1 MRIPFRHNLRLKPS
15 ILASF
20 LLLTLPVFAT
30 IIAVTYISNER
41 IARSDAREL
50 VERFRIDGIENIQ
63 GIFDPIKSL
72 VRAAATLGDE
82 QPDFYFSN
90 RSIKYFYSV
99 LLHNEKMVSVYAG
112 LADGGFRQAR
122 RIDPKIEIDGK
133 LPPKGAKFAY
143 RWIDLKEGEGSID
156 HYVFLDANG
165 QGLGASQQVTA
176 YDPRTR
182 AWYRNTV
189 AAGTTYITDPDVF
202 AALGLIGFTVAAPF
216 SAEGEIRGVVAIDF
230 TLDGLSTYL
239 AERKISPGT
248 VSYILDHQGRV
259 IAASDLSKTYTSKN
273 GRVEL
278 THISS
283 LDNELPAIA
292 FGARPRRASADK
304 LYSFSHAGHEY
315 FASLSTLSA
324 EFGKEWQFFIITP
337 VSDFTGDFQRN
348 NIRLLMFGLAATAVQ
363 IVIIF
368 FLSGVIS
375 APLERLARNVGEI
388 EKWGPDSPPSV
399 TSQVSEIALLSRA
412 VDRLD
417 ATVKSFSAFVPVG
430 LVKELLASDQKLQLG
445 GHSRFLTIFF
455 SDIEAFS
462 TLSEEVPTQ
471 ELLLRVSAHLE
482 VLTKAVNEEHG
493 TIDKFVGDGV
503 MAFWG
508 APLLLEDHAWRA
520 CVAALRIQHGMDEL
534 NARWLAVGLRPLN
547 VRIGIHSD
555 AVLVGNVGSKE
566 RMSYTV
572 MGDGVN
578 IASRVEGLNKQFGTS
593 ICISDSAYERV
604 ADRVVARPLQRLS
617 VKGRHGEFLV
627 YELLGVAGSV
637 DPELKVGESDIVR
650 CRMTTKAMACFADG
664 RVAEARDRYEELL
677 AEFPDDKVAQLMRDV
692 VARQVGVR

>member
-1 MRIPFRHNLRLKPS
+1 MRIPFRSDLRLKPS
-15 ILASF
+15 ILTSF

-41 IARSDAREL
+41 IAREDARDL
-50 VERFRIDGIENIQ
+50 VERFRVDGIENVQ
-63 GIFDPIKSL
+63 GIFDAIKSL
-72 VRAAATLGDE
+72 VRASATLGDQ
-82 QPDFYFSN
+82 QPDFYLSN

-112 LADGGFRQAR
+112 LANGEFRQAR
-122 RIDPKIEIDGK
+122 RIDPNVEIDGK
-133 LPPKGAKFAY
+133 LPPKGTKYAY

-165 QGLGASQQVTA
+165 QGLGASQQLTA

-182 AWYRNTV
+182 GWYRNTV

-202 AALGLIGFTVAAPF
+202 SALGLIGFTVAAPF
-216 SAEGEIRGVVAIDF
+216 SADDEVKGVFAIDF
-230 TLDGLSTYL
+230 TLDGLSSYL
-239 AERKISPGT
+239 AERKISRGT
-248 VSYILDHQGRV
+248 VSYLLDHQGRV
-259 IAASDLSKTYTSKN
+259 IAASDMSKTYTNKN
-273 GRVEL
+273 GRLEL

-283 LDNELPAIA
+283 LENELPAIA
-292 FGARPRRASADK
+292 FGARPRQAAADR
-304 LYSFSHAGHEY
+304 LYSFTHGGKEY
-315 FASLSTLSA
+315 FASLSTMPA
-324 EFGKEWQFFIITP
+324 EFGKEWQLFIITP
-337 VSDFTGDFQRN
+337 VADFTGEFQQN
-348 NIRLLMFGLAATAVQ
+348 NIRLLIFGLAATLVQ
-363 IVIIF
+363 IVIIY

-375 APLERLARNVGEI
+375 APLEKLADNVGEI

-399 TSQVSEIALLSRA
+399 SSQVQEIALLSRA

-417 ATVKSFSAFVPVG
+417 ATVKSFGAFVPVG
-430 LVKELLASDQKLQLG
+430 LVKELLVSDQKLRLG

-471 ELLLRVSAHLE
+471 ELMMRVSAHLE

-508 APLLLEDHAWRA
+508 APLPLEDHAWRA

-534 NARWLAVGLRPLN
+534 NGRWIAEGLRPLN

-555 AVLVGNVGSKE
+555 AVLVGNIGSKE

-578 IASRVEGLNKQFGTS
+578 VAARLEGINKEFRTR
-593 ICISDSAYERV
+593 ICISHSTFREAGERLCV
-604 ADRVVARPLQRLS
+604 RPIDEVT
-617 VKGRHGEFLV
+617 VKGRRSSLTI
-627 YELLGVAGSV
+627 YEVLGVFGAGARLEPTPDKV
-637 DPELKVGESDIVR
+637 RLAELTRAAYASLIRDDKAAALDLYRKV
-650 CRMTTKAMACFADG
+650 
-664 RVAEARDRYEELL
+664 L
-677 AEFPDDKVAQLMRDV
+677 AEFPDD
-692 VARQVGVR
+692 GVCRTLVERLAA